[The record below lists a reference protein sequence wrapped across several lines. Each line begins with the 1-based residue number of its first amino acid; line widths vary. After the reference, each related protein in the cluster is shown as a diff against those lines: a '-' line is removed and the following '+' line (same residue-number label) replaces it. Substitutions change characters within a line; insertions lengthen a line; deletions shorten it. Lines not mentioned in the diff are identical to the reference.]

1 MFKTENEMFLP
12 LFEKIDTLL
21 QKGKV
26 TFAIEGGS
34 GSGKTSLSKML
45 EERYDCN
52 VFHMDDFFLRPEQRV
67 PERFMEPGGNVDR
80 ERFLETV
87 LLPLSSNETI
97 NYVRF
102 DCGSFTLSQSQKI
115 APKKINIIEGSYSM
129 HPELSWAYDFGVF
142 LEISPRLQE
151 ERIRKRNSPES
162 AKRFFKEWIPMEN
175 TYHEMMNVKER
186 CELKIFVG

>member
-12 LFEKIDTLL
+12 LFEKIDILL

-26 TFAIEGGS
+26 NFAIEGGS
-34 GSGKTSLSKML
+34 GSGKSSLSKML

-87 LLPLSSNETI
+87 LLPLSKNETI
-97 NYVRF
+97 NLF
-102 DCGSFTLSQSQKI
+102 
-115 APKKINIIEGSYSM
+115 P
-129 HPELSWAYDFGVF
+129 
-142 LEISPRLQE
+142 
-151 ERIRKRNSPES
+151 
-162 AKRFFKEWIPMEN
+162 
-175 TYHEMMNVKER
+175 
-186 CELKIFVG
+186 